1 MNESR
6 IRFFNFCPSVC
17 VSPRFLVYPN
27 WVTIL
32 VVGPL
37 IPGILRNHLPA
48 WPPSAFTKAGSFTST
63 DRNTTW
69 YAILWKDW
77 RKAIMPPST
86 HYLSGLLWVSAL
98 MFLDFWTCIFSN
110 ARFVK
115 FGKLAWWYQPRFWL
129 LARWRPYRPNIEDL
143 EVLSSTFG
151 VNQNHTEGFGT
162 VHASNG
168 KTPLIW
174 VWDGN
179 FPKRTRRNLPKRL
192 QKVWVDQFDEFISKR
207 LEIKNDKNILVVGW
221 LRLFYTWQPA
231 AIQHHHI
238 NPPPKYR

>member
-1 MNESR
+1 M
-6 IRFFNFCPSVC
+6 
-17 VSPRFLVYPN
+17 
-27 WVTIL
+27 
-32 VVGPL
+32 
-37 IPGILRNHLPA
+37 
-48 WPPSAFTKAGSFTST
+48 
-63 DRNTTW
+63 
-69 YAILWKDW
+69 
-77 RKAIMPPST
+77 
-86 HYLSGLLWVSAL
+86 
-98 MFLDFWTCIFSN
+98 
-110 ARFVK
+110 K

-151 VNQNHTEGFGT
+151 TNQNHTEGFGT

-179 FPKRTRRNLPKRL
+179 FPKRARRNLPKRL

-238 NPPPKYR
+238 NPPQISLRAPTIRLMMNFPIKPQRQFPKKSRRDIRETSPLRFIKKNPSLHEWLNLIKPPYHGKMFFTFFWPVFGTTPRRLTNGWNLKVTLQK